1 MGVFTLIKTMIF
13 IVSLCILSV
22 YSEPTLDEEGVLDEG
37 KENSECSCNNNS
49 SSYLLQKATVMQVC
63 CYFFDEYSNLD
74 NHINVR

>member
-1 MGVFTLIKTMIF
+1 MDVFTLIKTMIF

-63 CYFFDEYSNLD
+63 CYFFLMN
-74 NHINVR
+74 IRI